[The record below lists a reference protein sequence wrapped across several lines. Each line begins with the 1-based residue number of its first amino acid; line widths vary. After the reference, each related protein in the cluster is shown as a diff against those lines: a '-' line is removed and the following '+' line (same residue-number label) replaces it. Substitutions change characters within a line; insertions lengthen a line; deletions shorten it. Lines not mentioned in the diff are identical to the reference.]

1 MRGLPDFALGPLLV
15 AFLGVAG
22 VLLARWFVT
31 PVAVPVVFAGIF
43 AMNSLADLAPRALR
57 WLNPAADYSS
67 AGLVSASVMPWHL
80 LYVAG
85 LILLLGLAAL
95 VRRPFARGLQV
106 YGAFAVA
113 ITGLGAVMQVMA
125 ASS

>member
-1 MRGLPDFALGPLLV
+1 LGM
-15 AFLGVAG
+15 AG

-31 PVAVPVVFAGIF
+31 PVAVPAVFAGIV
-43 AMNSLADLAPRALR
+43 AMNVLTEHAPAALR

-67 AGLVSASVMPWHL
+67 AGLVSATVMPWHVV
-80 LYVAG
+80 YVSG

-95 VRRPFARGLQV
+95 ARRPMARGLQV
-106 YGAFAVA
+106 YGAVAVA